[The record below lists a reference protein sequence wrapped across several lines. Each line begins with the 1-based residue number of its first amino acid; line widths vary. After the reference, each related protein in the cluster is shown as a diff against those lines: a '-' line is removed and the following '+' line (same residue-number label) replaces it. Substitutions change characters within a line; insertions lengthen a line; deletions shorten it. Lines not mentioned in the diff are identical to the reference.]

1 MNRVI
6 VICVESS
13 KQAGFDDKYIDNIIK
28 HYYGDRN
35 PIRYV
40 NMDGKGNYNK
50 RSIKQN
56 IQDKC
61 IGFREAV
68 IIYAIDLD
76 YFESNYQQKELNERV
91 IAYVNQMNYQLVWFY
106 PNIEHVLV
114 GEDVDKNKKRA
125 RVTQFTKN
133 QDIIF
138 INTVYLEAL
147 TIKKGYSNILS
158 VLDKYLQRKK

>member
-1 MNRVI
+1 MSRVI

-28 HYYGDRN
+28 YYYGDKN

-56 IQDKC
+56 IQEKC
-61 IGFREAV
+61 IGFKDTV
-68 IIYAIDLD
+68 IIFAIDLD
-76 YFESNYQQKELNERV
+76 YYESNYQQKSMNERV
-91 IAYVNQMNYQLVWFY
+91 NAYVDQMNYQLVWFY

-114 GEDVDKNKKRA
+114 GEDIEKSKKRS

-133 QDIIF
+133 QEITF
-138 INTVYLEAL
+138 INSSYLESPI
-147 TIKKGYSNILS
+147 IKKGYSNILL
-158 VLDKYLQRKK
+158 VLDKYLQRKR

>member
-1 MNRVI
+1 
-6 VICVESS
+6 
-13 KQAGFDDKYIDNIIK
+13 
-28 HYYGDRN
+28 
-35 PIRYV
+35 
-40 NMDGKGNYNK
+40 
-50 RSIKQN
+50 
-56 IQDKC
+56 
-61 IGFREAV
+61 
-68 IIYAIDLD
+68 
-76 YFESNYQQKELNERV
+76 
-91 IAYVNQMNYQLVWFY
+91 MNYQLVWFY